1 MAQATQNHI
10 TKPLSSL
17 FVDPFLRACFKAA
30 EDDGTAPEMIEV
42 YTGRDDTGALVKAV
56 RPRTL
61 DGGAAA
67 DPRRERSLCTA

>member
-1 MAQATQNHI
+1 MSQADSHNTR
-10 TKPLSSL
+10 LSTL
-17 FVDPFLRACFKAA
+17 FRDPFLRAAFKLA

-56 RPRTL
+56 RPRVL

-67 DPRRERSLCTA
+67 EPRRECALCTA